1 MNPIKAI
8 LSFLYNY
15 GNFSSRASR
24 SEFLWSMAFLTWMY
38 ILLALLTVANAIV
51 GIVCYITFQIAM
63 LIPILALSVRRI
75 HDTNRTGWWFF
86 LYWVPFFGV
95 IILFIFSVIPSTIG
109 SNHYGPSPKM
119 LKGSA

>member
-1 MNPIKAI
+1 MNPIEAVA
-8 LSFLYNY
+8 SFFSNY
-15 GNFSSRASR
+15 ANFKGRATR
-24 SEFLWSMAFLTWMY
+24 SEYWWCALVAGLCYIPVVFVMAFLD
-38 ILLALLTVANAIV
+38 IV
-51 GIVCYITFQIAM
+51 GLLLIAAFYIAIF
-63 LIPILALSVRRI
+63 IPALALSVRRL
-75 HDTNRTGWWFF
+75 HDTNRTGWWCF